1 MANAKIREAEDHIKQ
16 AEKYLKTSMFK
27 WNPDYDSAGDCYSR
41 AATAYKVG
49 GNKEKAVESLDKACN
64 CYKEIRTLFQAARML
79 DQAVL
84 LSRDMNKM
92 DDVVQYAERGALLF
106 RQDGSNETASQLLE
120 KAAKIVEGSTP
131 EKAIGL
137 YEKASETVGVEDR
150 PREAADYL
158 SRAARLQ
165 VRCKMY
171 EESVENLQK
180 SLNIYLGIG
189 GNNAAAGRSAAGLVM
204 VQLMRDAAKEV
215 IDSKAVKNLDI
226 DFARLAKQ
234 IKLPDSDA
242 FDAAAAKLGAERSA
256 VVEKEKRA
264 AAKQRAE
271 ASSAMPPED
280 VVEEQKKLEESDED
294 DLC

>member
-1 MANAKIREAEDHIKQ
+1 MKILRQNPTEANIVPRMSNAKIREAEDHIKQ

-27 WNPDYDSAGDCYSR
+27 WNPDFDSAGDCYSR

-49 GNKEKAVESLDKACN
+49 GNKEKAVECLDKACN

-84 LSRDMNKM
+84 LSRDLNKM

-106 RQDGSNETASQLLE
+106 RQDGSNETAGQLLE
-120 KAAKIVEGSTP
+120 KAAKIVEGSCP

-158 SRAARLQ
+158 SRAAKLQ
-165 VRCKMY
+165 VRCKKF
-171 EESVENLQK
+171 EESVESLQK
-180 SLNIYLGIG
+180 SLNIYVGIG

-204 VQLMRDAAKEV
+204 VQLMRGDHIAAMRGY
-215 IDSKAVKNLDI
+215 DTYG
-226 DFARLAKQ
+226 
-234 IKLPDSDA
+234 A
-242 FDAAAAKLGAERSA
+242 FCDGETG
-256 VVEKEKRA
+256 
-264 AAKQRAE
+264 Q
-271 ASSAMPPED
+271 AMRY
-280 VVEEQKKLEESDED
+280 V
-294 DLC
+294 

>member
-1 MANAKIREAEDHIKQ
+1 MYPHKLVLKHYYCAESIFELAHFSINKLHVKILRQNPTVGKITRMSNAKIREAEDHIKQ

-27 WNPDYDSAGDCYSR
+27 WNPDFDSAGDCYSR

-49 GNKEKAVESLDKACN
+49 GNKEKAVECLDKACN

-106 RQDGSNETASQLLE
+106 RQDGSNETAAQLLE
-120 KAAKIVEGSTP
+120 KSAKIVEGSCP

-158 SRAARLQ
+158 SRAAKLQ
-165 VRCKMY
+165 VRCKKF
-171 EESVENLQK
+171 EESVETLQK
-180 SLNIYLGIG
+180 SLNIYVGIG

-204 VQLMRDAAKEV
+204 VQLMRGDHIAAMRGY
-215 IDSKAVKNLDI
+215 DTYG
-226 DFARLAKQ
+226 
-234 IKLPDSDA
+234 A
-242 FDAAAAKLGAERSA
+242 FCDGETGP
-256 VVEKEKRA
+256 
-264 AAKQRAE
+264 
-271 ASSAMPPED
+271 AMRY
-280 VVEEQKKLEESDED
+280 V
-294 DLC
+294 